1 PAAGAPARED
11 GPTAR
16 EQAGAGESVAGP
28 LDARQRAFLSALVA
42 GDAAG
47 LAQAAGGASADLI
60 ADAVNEAL
68 FDLIGDTVVEFGAA
82 GPELVE
88 DYREDVE
95 ELLAHE

>member
-1 PAAGAPARED
+1 MEPY
-11 GPTAR
+11 
-16 EQAGAGESVAGP
+16 S
-28 LDARQRAFLSALVA
+28 SAVPNHWNKCQEVKT
-42 GDAAG
+42 GNRIFY
-47 LAQAAGGASADLI
+47 ASADLI